1 MPKISL
7 DMPGELLEDLKLHVG
22 DERKFISLADAIRTA
37 CRKMLDHLDEIDAR
51 HGRLDKECE

>member
-51 HGRLDKECE
+51 HGRLDKERE